1 MAMDREY
8 LVERRKLGRKV
19 RFWRASAF
27 FIALIALLGV
37 GLYAAGGPQLERR
50 QAHIAKFKIS
60 GVITGDEATL
70 KLIHDIEESNAKA
83 ALVVIESPGGT
94 VTGSEALYDALRKLS
109 AKKPTVAVVDGMA
122 ASGGYIAAIGTDHL
136 IARETSIVGSIG
148 VLFQYPDIVRMLDMI
163 GIKVESI
170 KSSPLKAAPSPIESA
185 TPESRAAIA
194 ALVTANYDW
203 FKGLVKDRRHMDD
216 TRLTDISDGRVF
228 TGKQGVALGLVD
240 EIGSEDQAIAW
251 LEKERGIA
259 KDLPVRD
266 WYRKGLAERWG
277 LTETAANLVRIAGFE
292 QIGSALDALGA
303 VSRAQVL
310 DGMLV
315 LWHPS
320 SP

>member
-1 MAMDREY
+1 MDREY

-19 RFWRASAF
+19 SFWRILTF
-27 FIALIALLGV
+27 VIALFAIIGV
-37 GLYAAGGPQLERR
+37 GIYAAGGPQLEHR

-60 GVITGDEATL
+60 GVISGDDATL
-70 KLIHDIEESNAKA
+70 KLIHDIEQSNAKA

-94 VTGSEALYDALRKLS
+94 VTGSEALYDALLKLS
-109 AKKPTVAVVDGMA
+109 AKKPTVAVIDGMA

-148 VLFQYPDIVRMLDMI
+148 VLFQYPDIVRMLDLI

-194 ALVTANYDW
+194 ALVTANYEW

-216 TRLTDISDGRVF
+216 AKLAEVSDGRVF

-240 EIGSEDQAIAW
+240 EVGSEDQAIAW
-251 LEKERGIA
+251 LEKERGIT
-259 KDLPVRD
+259 KNLPVRD
-266 WYRKGLAERWG
+266 WHRTGLVERWG
-277 LTETAANLVRIAGFE
+277 LTENAAHILRMVGLE
-292 QIGSALDALGA
+292 QLGSTLEALGE

-320 SP
+320 NQ

>member
-1 MAMDREY
+1 MDREY

-19 RFWRASAF
+19 SFWRALAF
-27 FIALIALLGV
+27 VIALFAIIGA

-50 QAHIAKFKIS
+50 QAHIAKIKIS

-70 KLIHDIEESNAKA
+70 KLIHDIEQSNAKA

-94 VTGSEALYDALRKLS
+94 VTGSEALYEALRTLS
-109 AKKPTVAVVDGMA
+109 AKKPTVALIDGMA
-122 ASGGYIAAIGTDHL
+122 ASGGYIAAMGTDHL

-194 ALVTANYDW
+194 ALVMANYDW

-216 TRLTDISDGRVF
+216 GHLAEISDGRVF

-240 EIGSEDQAIAW
+240 EIGSEQQALAW
-251 LEKERGIA
+251 LEHERGIA

-266 WYRKGLAERWG
+266 WRRNGLAERWG
-277 LTETAANLVRIAGFE
+277 LTENAAHLVRMAGFE
-292 QIGSALDALGA
+292 QIGSALEALGE

-320 SP
+320 AP